1 MSHTYKHEALGKQ
14 EGETFVPSF
23 TATATDDSSVV
34 LNYKGATIGE
44 PLTAEQVPALIRI
57 LNAAMRKAQK
67 GTQAKESMLHARAPR
82 GSKSTKK

>member
-1 MSHTYKHEALGKQ
+1 MSHTYKHEALGKMD
-14 EGETFVPSF
+14 GDSFVPSF
-23 TATATDDSSVV
+23 TATATDESSVV

-67 GTQAKESMLHARAPR
+67 GTQAKESMLHVRAPR
-82 GSKSTKK
+82 VTKTKK